1 MLPPGGPASRPG
13 AESPSKAE
21 REQLYHHVITKVSWV
36 TFWAL
41 LRACYSAF
49 KTWGG
54 AKEPVE
60 HTHDAVPLHVL
71 LHLWLFLSAVNVF
84 DLSTAYENALYSM
97 IDGQDVVLLEF
108 A

>member
-1 MLPPGGPASRPG
+1 MTRASHHPFRVVVFWN
-13 AESPSKAE
+13 PSLNA
-21 REQLYHHVITKVSWV
+21 
-36 TFWAL
+36 
-41 LRACYSAF
+41 
-49 KTWGG
+49 
-54 AKEPVE
+54 
-60 HTHDAVPLHVL
+60 HDAVPLLVL